1 MRKINNILIRFDE
14 NSMTNSFMNL
24 ISVLTHISKTLLCC
38 NSYYVESTLYPIPQL
53 EILYMSSYQP
63 FYAFQINEDE
73 ECDEINEPLSSMT
86 LGRRPFRV
94 PQPSST
100 MTLGAAVKIQTE
112 VHIQPPSPVTSST
125 TANVSESKYKTN
137 DDDQDDKSPVKTRTP
152 RISCKVSSHRSYRST
167 AEHIIFK

>member
-1 MRKINNILIRFDE
+1 
-14 NSMTNSFMNL
+14 
-24 ISVLTHISKTLLCC
+24 
-38 NSYYVESTLYPIPQL
+38 
-53 EILYMSSYQP
+53 MSSYQP

-94 PQPSST
+94 PQPST

-112 VHIQPPSPVTSST
+112 VHIQPPSPVASST

-137 DDDQDDKSPVKTRTP
+137 EDDQDDKSPVKTRTP
-152 RISCKVSSHRSYRST
+152 RISCKVWGHMSYRSILSLNRYDINYVNV
-167 AEHIIFK
+167 AMVANCFKYYLMHQQTWYLQL